1 VARVWTGVSVGR
13 VLQRVAGRQFDLLR
27 RARDFRLL
35 FVAAIGSGLGTRLA
49 VLALMVDVWD
59 RTQSGKWVAA
69 LLVTDFV
76 PIIVIGLLL
85 GSFLDRFSRRRL
97 MIASDLLRCAVFVAL
112 PFATSATMVVVLAG
126 VVGFATG
133 FFRPAVYAGL
143 PNLVEDD
150 ELSHANGIFQAAEN
164 LTWMLG
170 PLLGSLL
177 LAFSGP
183 DVAYWF
189 NAATFLVS
197 ALLIARIAER
207 LLQSEKALTEGHWRD
222 ITRGFRVVR
231 DSRALLTVLVAWSLV
246 MLAIGHSDVAQVE
259 LAKVDFDAGDFGL
272 GLLMAAVGLGL
283 MIGSLGAGWAAARF
297 GTGPAYVASIATMA
311 GGLLIVSVAPNVWVA
326 TVVVVA
332 MGVGNGVAV
341 VANSVLV
348 QRGAEDR
355 VRGRAFTLVMS
366 VNYSVLFVG
375 MMLGGF
381 VSDAIGARMT
391 WTIAGSIAAVAAV
404 SAHVL
409 SRGMEAPARIE
420 RQTAPAPVPIVSG
433 AAEAD
438 ARRE

>member
-1 VARVWTGVSVGR
+1 M
-13 VLQRVAGRQFDLLR
+13 LQRVAGRQLDLLR

-59 RTQSGKWVAA
+59 RTESGKWVAA

-112 PFATSATMVVVLAG
+112 PFATSAAMVVALAG

-143 PNLVEDD
+143 PNLVDD
-150 ELSHANGIFQAAEN
+150 EELPRANGLFQAAEN

-170 PLLGSLL
+170 PLLGALL
-177 LAFSGP
+177 LWVSGGP

-189 NAATFLVS
+189 NAVTFLFS
-197 ALLIARIAER
+197 ALLIVRIGER

-222 ITRGFRVVR
+222 IVRGFSVVKN
-231 DSRALLTVLVAWSLV
+231 SRALLTVLVAWSLV

-259 LAKVDFDAGDFGL
+259 LAEVDFDAGDFGL
-272 GLLMAAVGLGL
+272 GLLMAAIGLGL
-283 MIGSLGAGWAAARF
+283 VIGSLGAGWASERF
-297 GTGPAYVASIATMA
+297 GTAHAYVGAIAAMA
-311 GGLLIVSVAPNVWVA
+311 AGLLIVSVLPNIWIA
-326 TVVVVA
+326 AVVVVG

-348 QRGAEDR
+348 QRGADDR
-355 VRGRAFTLVMS
+355 VRGRALTLVMS

-375 MMLGGF
+375 MMLGGI
-381 VSDAIGARMT
+381 VSDALGARMT
-391 WTIAGSIAAVAAV
+391 WTIAGVIAAVAAL
-404 SAHVL
+404 SAYL
-409 SRGMEAPARIE
+409 LGRGMIAPAVAV
-420 RQTAPAPVPIVSG
+420 QPAPAPVPVVSA

>member
-1 VARVWTGVSVGR
+1 
-13 VLQRVAGRQFDLLR
+13 
-27 RARDFRLL
+27 
-35 FVAAIGSGLGTRLA
+35 VAAIGSGLGTRLA

-97 MIASDLLRCAVFVAL
+97 MIASDLLRAAVFVAL

-143 PNLVEDD
+143 PNLVDDD
-150 ELSHANGIFQAAEN
+150 ELPRANGLFQAAEN

-177 LAFSGP
+177 LWLAAGP

-189 NAATFLVS
+189 NAVTFLVS
-197 ALLIARIAER
+197 AALIARIAER
-207 LLQSEKALTEGHWRD
+207 LLQSERALTEGHWRD
-222 ITRGFRVVR
+222 VARGFSVVKH
-231 DSRALLTVLVAWSLV
+231 SRALLTVLVAWSLV

-259 LAKVDFDAGDFGL
+259 LAEVDFDAGDFGL

-283 MIGSLGAGWAAARF
+283 VIGSLGAGWASERF
-297 GTGPAYVASIATMA
+297 GIGRSYVAAISAMA
-311 GGLLIVSVAPNVWVA
+311 VGLLIASVAPNVWVA
-326 TVVVVA
+326 AVVVVG

-348 QRGAEDR
+348 QRGADDT
-355 VRGRAFTLVMS
+355 VRGRALTLVMS

-375 MMLGGF
+375 MMLGGV
-381 VSDAIGARMT
+381 VSDTFGARTT
-391 WTIAGSIAAVAAV
+391 WTIAGTIAAVAAV
-404 SAHVL
+404 AAHVL
-409 SRGMEAPARIE
+409 TRGLEAPVPRVA
-420 RQTAPAPVPIVSG
+420 APAPIPVVSA